1 MKISVQQYATSLF
14 EAVAGKS
21 EKEAKAAV
29 KNFVAILGRN
39 RELSKEAAIIAAF
52 NEIWNRENGEVMA
65 TLSSARELGPTAREN
80 VVEYL
85 KEKTAAKK
93 IILDENIDKDLIG
106 GARQARASGRGGA
119 WKRSVLHQLRYSHP
133 SDGSF
138 C

>member
-1 MKISVQQYATSLF
+1 MKISVQQYAASLF

-52 NEIWNRENGEVMA
+52 NEIWNREHGEIMA
-65 TLSSARELGPTAREN
+65 TLSTARELGPTARES

-93 IILDENIDKDLIG
+93 INLDENIDKGLLG
-106 GARQARASGRGGA
+106 GF
-119 WKRSVLHQLRYSHP
+119 VLRYGSKVL
-133 SDGSF
+133 DGSLKNSLESLKNKISN
-138 C
+138 

>member
-14 EAVAGKS
+14 EAVVGKS

-52 NEIWNRENGEVMA
+52 NETWNREHGEVMA

-106 GARQARASGRGGA
+106 GF
-119 WKRSVLHQLRYSHP
+119 VLRYGSKVL
-133 SDGSF
+133 DGSLKNSLEALKNKISN
-138 C
+138 